1 MAVNNGSRRRS
12 EKNSGVF
19 FKMKI
24 FNGKSIFITGSCG
37 TIGAEL
43 VEQLLNNSKYSPK
56 EVVCI
61 DNNESALFFQDQLYL
76 DDLRASFFVAD
87 IRDKDELSN
96 RMKGVD
102 IVIHAAAL
110 KHVIMC
116 ERSPEQAVQT
126 NINGVQNVIAAASLN
141 DVEIVI
147 FTSSDKAVNP
157 TNVMGTTKL
166 MGERL
171 MTAANS
177 SKREN
182 GPIFASTRFGNV
194 LGSSGSVIPIFRNQ
208 IFNGGPV
215 TLTDKNMTRFV
226 MSIKEAVELVLNSVI
241 EAKGGEV
248 FVTKMPVMRIE
259 DLAIA
264 MIEAL
269 CTKDMKIIETG
280 SKPGEKLYEELMSDE
295 ETRRAIELDKFFSI
309 LPAFKGIYS
318 DIDYN
323 YFAIVSRLVEDPYVS
338 EQQTPLKVKEV
349 KNFLHDNK
357 LLLES
362 RTSGQDTRYW
372 PGDKEEKS

>member
-1 MAVNNGSRRRS
+1 
-12 EKNSGVF
+12 
-19 FKMKI
+19 MKI
-24 FNGKSIFITGSCG
+24 FNGKSIFVTGSCG

-43 VEQLLNNSKYSPK
+43 VAQLLSNPKYNPK
-56 EVVCI
+56 ELIGI

-76 DDLRASFFVAD
+76 DDSRASFFVTD

-110 KHVIMC
+110 KHVILC

-208 IFNGGPV
+208 ISNGGPV

-226 MSIKEAVELVLNSVI
+226 MSVEEAVELVLNSVM

-248 FVTKMPVMRIE
+248 FVTKMPVMKIE

-264 MIEAL
+264 MIEEL
-269 CTKDMKIIETG
+269 SPNEIEVTEIG

-295 ETRRAIELDKFFSI
+295 ETRRTIELDKFFSV
-309 LPAFKGIYS
+309 LPAFRGIYS

-323 YFAIVSRLVEDPYVS
+323 YSTIVSELVEDPYVS
-338 EQQTPLKVKEV
+338 EQQTSLTVEEV
-349 KNFLHDNK
+349 KDFLRNNK
-357 LLLES
+357 LLLDANVNE
-362 RTSGQDTRYW
+362 QNARYW

>member
-1 MAVNNGSRRRS
+1 
-12 EKNSGVF
+12 
-19 FKMKI
+19 MKI
-24 FNGKSIFITGSCG
+24 FNGKSIFVTGSCG

-43 VEQLLNNSKYSPK
+43 VAQLLSNPKYNPK
-56 EVVCI
+56 ELIGI

-76 DDLRASFFVAD
+76 DDSRASFFVTD

-110 KHVIMC
+110 KHVILC

-141 DVEIVI
+141 DVEVVI

-194 LGSSGSVIPIFRNQ
+194 LGSSGSVIPIF
-208 IFNGGPV
+208 
-215 TLTDKNMTRFV
+215 L
-226 MSIKEAVELVLNSVI
+226 
-241 EAKGGEV
+241 
-248 FVTKMPVMRIE
+248 
-259 DLAIA
+259 LA
-264 MIEAL
+264 
-269 CTKDMKIIETG
+269 
-280 SKPGEKLYEELMSDE
+280 
-295 ETRRAIELDKFFSI
+295 
-309 LPAFKGIYS
+309 LPS
-318 DIDYN
+318 
-323 YFAIVSRLVEDPYVS
+323 P
-338 EQQTPLKVKEV
+338 
-349 KNFLHDNK
+349 
-357 LLLES
+357 
-362 RTSGQDTRYW
+362 
-372 PGDKEEKS
+372 

>member
-1 MAVNNGSRRRS
+1 
-12 EKNSGVF
+12 
-19 FKMKI
+19 MKI
-24 FNGKSIFITGSCG
+24 FDKKSIFVTGSCG

-43 VEQLLNNSKYSPK
+43 VAQLLSNPKYNPK
-56 EVVCI
+56 ELIGI

-76 DDLRASFFVAD
+76 DDSRASFFVTD

-110 KHVIMC
+110 KHVILC

-208 IFNGGPV
+208 ISNGGPV

-226 MSIKEAVELVLNSVI
+226 MSVEEAVELVLNSVM

-248 FVTKMPVMRIE
+248 FVTKMPVMKIE

-264 MIEAL
+264 MIEELAPNE
-269 CTKDMKIIETG
+269 IEVTEIG

-295 ETRRAIELDKFFSI
+295 ETRRTIELDKFFSV
-309 LPAFKGIYS
+309 LPAFRGIYS

-323 YFAIVSRLVEDPYVS
+323 YSAIVSKLVEDPYVS
-338 EQQTPLKVKEV
+338 EQQTSLTVEEV
-349 KNFLHDNK
+349 KDFLRNNK
-357 LLLES
+357 LLLDANVNE
-362 RTSGQDTRYW
+362 QNARYW

>member
-1 MAVNNGSRRRS
+1 M
-12 EKNSGVF
+12 KNF
-19 FKMKI
+19 D
-24 FNGKSIFITGSCG
+24 GKSIFITGSCG

-43 VEQLLNNSKYSPK
+43 VVQLLNNPKYNPK
-56 EVVCI
+56 EVIGI
-61 DNNESALFFQDQLYL
+61 DNNESALFFQDQLHL
-76 DDLRASFFVAD
+76 DDSRASFFVAD
-87 IRDKDELSN
+87 VRDRSELSD

-110 KHVIMC
+110 KHVILC

-126 NINGVQNVIAAASLN
+126 NINSVQNVIAAASLN
-141 DVEIVI
+141 DVETVI

-177 SKREN
+177 SKRKN

-208 IFNGGPV
+208 ISNGGPV

-226 MSIKEAVELVLNSVI
+226 MSVEEAVDLVLNSVI

-248 FVTKMPVMRIE
+248 FVTKMPVMKIK

-264 MIEAL
+264 MIEELAPNE
-269 CTKDMKIIETG
+269 IEVVEIG
-280 SKPGEKLYEELMSDE
+280 SKPGEKLYEELMSYE
-295 ETRRAIELDKFFSI
+295 ETRRTIELDKFFSV
-309 LPAFKGIYS
+309 LPAFRGIYS

-323 YFAIVSRLVEDPYVS
+323 YSAIVSELVEDPYVS
-338 EQQTPLKVKEV
+338 GQQTSLTVKEI
-349 KNFLHDNK
+349 KDFLCNKK
-357 LLLES
+357 LLL
-362 RTSGQDTRYW
+362 DTNINKQNARYW

>member
-1 MAVNNGSRRRS
+1 
-12 EKNSGVF
+12 
-19 FKMKI
+19 MKI
-24 FNGKSIFITGSCG
+24 FDEKSIFVTGSCG
-37 TIGAEL
+37 TIGTEL
-43 VEQLLNNSKYSPK
+43 VAQLLNNPKYNPK
-56 EVVCI
+56 EVIGI
-61 DNNESALFFQDQLYL
+61 DNNESALFFQDQQFL
-76 DDLRASFFVAD
+76 DDSRASFFVAD
-87 IRDKDELSN
+87 IRDKSELSN
-96 RMKGVD
+96 RMRGVD

-110 KHVIMC
+110 KHVILC

-126 NINGVQNVIAAASLN
+126 NINGVQNVIAAADIN
-141 DVEIVI
+141 NVEIVI

-177 SKREN
+177 GKREN

-208 IFNGGPV
+208 ITNGGPV

-226 MSIKEAVELVLNSVI
+226 MSVKEAVELVLNSVM

-264 MIEAL
+264 MIREL
-269 CTKDMKIIETG
+269 CSEEIEVTEIG

-295 ETRRAIELDKFFSI
+295 ETRRAIELDNFFSV
-309 LPAFKGIYS
+309 LPAFRGIYG
-318 DIDYN
+318 DIKYN
-323 YFAIVSRLVEDPYVS
+323 YSRVVSKIVENPYVS
-338 EQQTPLKVKEV
+338 EQQDSLTIDEIKD
-349 KNFLHDNK
+349 FLSRNNLLFDSNDNIN
-357 LLLES
+357 
-362 RTSGQDTRYW
+362 DTRYW
-372 PGDKEEKS
+372 PGDKEDRS

>member
-1 MAVNNGSRRRS
+1 
-12 EKNSGVF
+12 
-19 FKMKI
+19 MKI
-24 FNGKSIFITGSCG
+24 FDGKSIFITGSCG

-43 VEQLLNNSKYSPK
+43 VTQLLSNPKYNPK
-56 EVVCI
+56 EVIGI
-61 DNNESALFFQDQLYL
+61 DNNESALFFQDQKFL
-76 DDLRASFFVAD
+76 DDSRVNFFVAD
-87 IRDKDELSN
+87 IRDKGELSK
-96 RMKGVD
+96 RMRGAD

-110 KHVIMC
+110 KHVILC

-126 NINGVQNVIAAASLN
+126 NINGVQNVIAAADEN
-141 DVEIVI
+141 NVDVVI

-177 SKREN
+177 SKREK

-194 LGSSGSVIPIFRNQ
+194 LGSNGSVIPIFRNQ
-208 IFNGGPV
+208 ILNGGPV

-226 MSIKEAVELVLNSVI
+226 MSVEEAVDLVLDSVI

-259 DLAIA
+259 DLALA
-264 MIEAL
+264 MIEEL
-269 CTKDMKIIETG
+269 CSEEMDITEIG

-309 LPAFKGIYS
+309 MPAFRGIYS
-318 DIDYN
+318 DINYN
-323 YFAIVSRLVEDPYVS
+323 YPSIISELVEDPYVS
-338 EQQTPLKVKEV
+338 EQQISLTVEKIKD
-349 KNFLHDNK
+349 FLSSNK
-357 LLLES
+357 LLLGSNDSEQS
-362 RTSGQDTRYW
+362 TRYW
-372 PGDKEEKS
+372 PGDKEERL

>member
-1 MAVNNGSRRRS
+1 M
-12 EKNSGVF
+12 KF
-19 FKMKI
+19 FD
-24 FNGKSIFITGSCG
+24 GKSIFVTGSCG

-43 VEQLLNNSKYSPK
+43 IVQLLSNPKYSPN
-56 EVVCI
+56 EVIGI
-61 DNNESALFFQDQLYL
+61 DNNESSLFFQDQQFL
-76 DDLRASFFVAD
+76 DDSRASFFVAD
-87 IRDKDELSN
+87 IRDKSELSN
-96 RMKGVD
+96 RMRGVD

-110 KHVIMC
+110 KHVILC

-126 NINGVQNVIAAASLN
+126 NINGVQNVIAAADLN
-141 DVEIVI
+141 SVELVI

-194 LGSSGSVIPIFRNQ
+194 LGSNGSVIPIFRNQ
-208 IFNGGPV
+208 ISKGGPV

-226 MSIKEAVELVLNSVI
+226 MSVEEAVELVLNSVM

-248 FVTKMPVMRIE
+248 FVTKMPVMKIE

-264 MIEAL
+264 MIEEL
-269 CTKDMKIIETG
+269 SPNEIEVTEIG

-295 ETRRAIELDKFFSI
+295 ETRRTIELDKFFSV
-309 LPAFKGIYS
+309 LPAFRGIYS

-323 YFAIVSRLVEDPYVS
+323 YSTIVSELVEDPYVS
-338 EQQTPLKVKEV
+338 EQQTSLTVEEV
-349 KNFLHDNK
+349 KDFLRNNK
-357 LLLES
+357 LLLDANVNE
-362 RTSGQDTRYW
+362 QNARYW